1 MAVPFLPP
9 TKLQLRILDHF
20 VEEQGY
26 GSGVHKLYRRLKVLF
41 DGLIHPAMDDEG
53 NVAYTKDGDVWEE
66 VNTPKNVTDHSY
78 ILDGKKYTYA
88 TREVVRKG
96 KKTIERR
103 KYLPTQLAIQDY
115 LSKNETHQKNRMPK
129 QRPAAGVRNPP
140 KHSISPIIP
149 KHARPLDIVGAD
161 SFRMPKTLHKGKG
174 KVPTR
179 KKVEV

>member
-1 MAVPFLPP
+1 MPVQFLPP
-9 TKLQLRILDHF
+9 TKLQLKVLDHF
-20 VEEQGY
+20 VEEQGF
-26 GSGVHKLYRRLKVLF
+26 GSGVHKLYRRLKTLF

-88 TREVVRKG
+88 TRQVVRKG

-115 LSKNETHQKNRMPK
+115 LSKNETHQKNRMPYK
-129 QRPAAGVRNPP
+129 VCIPENQSEAVIVKFFLVDGIEKRFVVALIKAALPSSGF
-140 KHSISPIIP
+140 IWFSPNN
-149 KHARPLDIVGAD
+149 
-161 SFRMPKTLHKGKG
+161 
-174 KVPTR
+174 
-179 KKVEV
+179 

>member
-1 MAVPFLPP
+1 MPVQFLPP
-9 TKLQLRILDHF
+9 TKLQLKVLDHF
-20 VEEQGY
+20 VEEQGF
-26 GSGVHKLYRRLKVLF
+26 GSGVHKLYRRLKTLF

-88 TREVVRKG
+88 TRQVVRKG

-129 QRPAAGVRNPP
+129 QRLLRV
-140 KHSISPIIP
+140 
-149 KHARPLDIVGAD
+149 
-161 SFRMPKTLHKGKG
+161 
-174 KVPTR
+174 
-179 KKVEV
+179 